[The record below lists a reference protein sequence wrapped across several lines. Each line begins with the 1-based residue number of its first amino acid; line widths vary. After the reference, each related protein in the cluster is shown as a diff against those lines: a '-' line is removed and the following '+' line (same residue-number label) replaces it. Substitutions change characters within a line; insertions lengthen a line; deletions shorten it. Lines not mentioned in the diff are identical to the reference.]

1 MKIPLS
7 KLVPKNPR
15 LKRAAAGGGFLL
27 AAVLMSASIFAT
39 GPDAEPEV
47 RQEKAWP
54 VSTVEVS
61 PATLSPS
68 FRAYGR
74 VESSHVAH
82 LRTDL
87 NAPVAEVH
95 VKEGAWVQAGETLVS
110 LDDRELRLELAQ
122 RQANLKELSASL
134 RSIELEQQMVEQST
148 PQYTSMRTIA
158 QHKLER
164 HRNLMERRLISQS
177 LLDEVTAAAN
187 QAEIDYQD
195 HMRAL
200 ADFPN
205 RIAAEQAAIERAD
218 ALVAEVELDL
228 ERSVITA
235 PFTGPVLAVH
245 VAPGDRSVPGAPL
258 VDVADASAFEVR
270 VQVPDT
276 YSERFHAG
284 QAVTRS
290 IVARTDTGLSMPLSR
305 LSSQVRQ
312 GQSGL
317 DAFFDLQV
325 ASGDP
330 ETALGRMIELS
341 VVLPA
346 ESQVVA
352 LPVQSLYENDRV
364 YAVKALRLE
373 AIKVERVGELTT
385 DAGEYRVLVRSPMLH
400 SGQQVITTQLPRAIS
415 GLLVEPA

>member
-1 MKIPLS
+1 MNIPLS
-7 KLVPKNPR
+7 KLALKNPG
-15 LKRAAAGGGFLL
+15 LKRVAAGGGFLL
-27 AAVLMSASIFAT
+27 AAALMSASIFAT
-39 GPDAEPEV
+39 GPDAQPEV

-54 VSTVEVS
+54 VSTVAIS
-61 PATLSPS
+61 PSTLNPS

-87 NAPVAEVH
+87 NAPVRAVH
-95 VKEGAWVQAGETLVS
+95 VKEGAWVQRGATLVS

-122 RQANLKELSASL
+122 RRANLKELSASL
-134 RSIELEQQMVEQST
+134 RSIELEQETLEKST
-148 PQYTSMRTIA
+148 AQYTSMRTIA
-158 QHKLER
+158 QHKLDR
-164 HRNLMERRLISQS
+164 HRNLMERRLISQA
-177 LLDEVTAAAN
+177 LLDEVTAAAD
-187 QAEIDYQD
+187 QAEIQYQE

-205 RIAAEQAAIERAD
+205 RIAAGQAAIERAE

-235 PFTGPVLAVH
+235 PFSGPVLAVH

-258 VDVADASAFEVR
+258 VDVADAGAFEVR

-284 QAVTRS
+284 QATAHS
-290 IVARTDTGLSMPLSR
+290 IVAHTDTGLSMPLLR

-317 DAFFDLQV
+317 DAFFGLHV

-346 ESQVVA
+346 ENQVVA
-352 LPVQSLYENDRV
+352 LPVQSLYENDRI
-364 YAVKALRLE
+364 YAVKKLRLE
-373 AIKVERVGELTT
+373 AIRVERVGELTT
-385 DAGEYRVLVRSPMLH
+385 DSGEYRVLVRSPMLH
-400 SGQQVITTQLPRAIS
+400 PGQQIITTQLPRAIS